1 MLAFAFKLYYGF
13 VRRLGSVFKQIFG
26 LRGVF
31 KTAFRQNHHLRIAA
45 IVTFKQDCVW
55 KGTAVSARKT
65 IGALNG
71 MLFVCLVKS
80 SLLKGIAVNTRK
92 YAGKLKTVATITSLS
107 LSFAFAYIFA
117 FTPAQSYAAT
127 NNTLNF
133 QARLE
138 NASGSIAPDG
148 NYNVSFHLFNASSS
162 SGSTDTGCGTDSNCL
177 WSEQYTYNSGA
188 GSSDVRIHV
197 ANGYLSVNLGSNTAF
212 PGTINWAQN
221 LYLTM
226 DIGGTSGSSVTWDG
240 QMSPRIQLTGV
251 PYAFQAYSASQ
262 LQELQGTYTDTLQ
275 FMTDTTQAN
284 TITLPDLGGS
294 FGLLAL
300 QSSSPGTQQTGNFNI
315 SGTGLL
321 NTLDATGSGTANTLT
336 IGAANAS
343 TTGGGINLGTNVTT
357 GAVTIGGTGTTG
369 AITLG
374 QTSTG
379 NNTINIG
386 ASAGN
391 TYTQTINIGTS
402 TTNGSTSNVNIG
414 PGTSGTATGTTTIAQ
429 NAVIGSKAGT
439 TLTVGQNNVPNAKLN
454 VNTGST
460 VAFRAYQAGTYDVG
474 QFAETGTGVGTVT
487 TNGTTTVT
495 GSSTQFTQYFQVGDV
510 IQIGSVLATVT
521 AISSD
526 TSLTTSVSFGSA
538 SGQTYYRGVVGA
550 GTVTTYG
557 TTAIVGSG
565 TSFTTTFQPGDSIMI
580 NGESNI
586 GTIASITDNTHL
598 TLYSAA
604 ATSAS
609 GLSYAR
615 YGYDRLDI
623 KANGNVGIGTNN
635 SSAALMIQPTGVG
648 QTGLLLQAANGQT
661 ATTALVNVTD
671 SSSNG
676 SNTLLGVN
684 VNSSS
689 SGGTVNVGYTGSS
702 AVSSTANIGT
712 GYGAAQTVNIGNGAI
727 SSGNTNVNI
736 GNGSVTG
743 TGAEVVAIGTT
754 SGSNS
759 TTTINGGSGA
769 SAISVQAA
777 STGTINIGNA
787 AVANTVDI
795 GAVSNDEATTVNV
808 NTKTGGS
815 AAKLTNIGSTDGSSA
830 TNVYAGSG
838 NILLETNNGSGGTT
852 VKSITS
858 NSTTAFQVQNS
869 NSTNALTVDTTTTN
883 LITNPSFESGLTG
896 WTHTG
901 TGSGD
906 SQNTTASLS
915 YDGPDSLQVTSGT
928 TANGGAQVTG
938 FTAAPSGAGTWTLS
952 FYAEAQT
959 IANSFADL
967 AVTINGM
974 TLSTG
979 CTLNSNKVSVNGF
992 QRYWCTFT
1000 ASSGTMTS
1008 INIGESGT
1016 TSHVFYVDAVQ
1027 LTNTTGQVGYGAGN
1041 VQVGGIVNSPVTIA
1055 STSNAVNTLNIQNT
1069 NGMNIFNVDTSDNNN
1084 LLPNPDFESGLAG
1097 GSGTGWTGVGGST
1110 TLTRDATQSYS
1121 GTAAAQ
1127 VAIST
1132 ATTGGLKYNLNPVL
1146 TAASTT
1152 YTVSWYSLL
1161 ISGTA
1166 PTFQVTYS
1174 PDGSAT
1180 NTCTVSGQTGPV
1192 TGGWERYSCSVSSA
1206 TTPTTSGY
1214 IQIAQTNSNS
1224 STWDVDAVQLEQAGA
1239 ATDYNSG
1246 NFILNGSVISPLTLQ
1261 NTSNST
1267 TAFQVQNSAG
1277 TNLIGVDTTNGIVNI
1292 GSVGSSTLASTLN
1305 LATSSGAAQTVN
1317 IGNGAIS
1324 SGNTNVNIGNGSVTG
1339 TGAEVV
1345 AIGTT
1350 SGSNSTTTIQG
1361 GNGTGAVGIQ
1371 AASGGIISIGTNAT
1385 NPVNIGYS
1393 VAPTYV
1399 NEAHSNGSGVH
1410 TLSFTPTN
1418 IGDLVILATKG
1429 NLNNRIVSVSGGDV
1443 TTWHLVTYNDGVLHE
1458 EIWEGV
1464 ATSTT
1469 GGATITANYSTSCSV
1484 GGSGCEMVAQEFSS
1498 TLGASTNWNV
1508 TTAGQQTNSASLTL
1522 TYPSLTASEN
1532 GGLYWG
1538 YGYTNGTG
1546 AAGSTPGFSYWPIPT
1561 TTNVVAYDPTMVKG
1575 TTYSPTAVANT
1586 GTTVTSDAVAAIITA
1601 TSSSVNIDGATSL
1614 EGPVTSPL
1622 MVNSGSNLTNAFQVQ
1637 NASGVSNFNVDTVH
1651 NQVSIG
1657 SGAVTTTPN
1666 YLYLP
1671 DISNNASGN
1680 AAITGQWQS
1689 SNNWGIGSNSNTG
1702 DSILHLG
1709 IVTSGT
1715 NTWSTTQNLNL
1726 LVAGTE
1732 EVQPTTGNDS
1742 ATALQVKNADG
1753 ESVLQTGTLQTVNSI
1768 TNYIADSEFALG
1780 SGSCPLT
1787 DWSVVASA
1795 TCSQNTTAS
1804 DSYNGGTSLLLNT
1817 TATAGDGVTT
1827 THFTTAPPTTS
1838 GGYYTVSFYAMQT
1851 SGTPLSGLNLTA
1863 AATSGAG
1870 NPSNT
1875 CTIDGQAANTLN
1887 ASGFERV
1894 VCTIGNFTGVST
1906 IATLKIITSGTVTAD
1921 TTYISDVQL
1930 QSAGSSS
1937 AGALSAPLVG
1947 QLQLR
1952 GVVSTPVALQNSA
1965 NSSTALQ
1972 VQNSTGSTIF
1982 NVNTNNVNINTSTA
1996 GVTGVSSSAPTNVTA
2011 VLQQS
2016 NSTNPLNSQT
2026 YTINTGDRAKGD
2038 VIIVSIALASSSVGL
2053 DPTTPI
2059 TGGGVSNWVKVNTNV
2074 YGGFNGVG
2082 ATVVMYEGTVTTVG
2096 GTTATVKFN
2105 TANPNCWVELIS
2117 QEFTAGLGANT
2128 VWGVTASGT
2137 ATNTDSSTTVPFP
2150 TLTSGSTGSG
2160 VYYGYS
2166 YITQTTRVDP
2176 GTTGFHWFGTPLNS
2190 NTVGYNTALTPN
2202 TSYSPS
2208 TLAPSNTYADSIGV
2222 ILTPTVDNSV
2232 GINGATLVSGAAS
2245 SAAFQVQNA
2254 NGSADFNV
2262 DTANNAVSVL
2272 TGNTGDL
2279 SPWQYSSDSTG
2290 NNSGLGQNVAVT
2302 ANGYVYDMTG
2312 WDANMIDGKVYYGKV
2327 MSNGQIEHMGPT
2339 TTSAALVMDQGAV
2352 VVNGYVYQLGGATNG
2367 TGTATVSTVQYAQ
2380 INPDG
2385 TLGTWHTNAA
2395 ALPTGGNGVAGAA
2408 VVAANGYIYVM
2419 GGYYN
2424 TTMSSAVYYGKVN
2437 ADGSVSNWTTSANSE
2452 PTALRFASAVYV
2464 NGNILLMGGTTGSG
2478 SSVATTYTASVN
2490 ATTGANGAFSTTG
2503 NGTMPGSVGVAYAT
2517 ASVVN
2522 GYVYLVGGATNDAG
2536 ASPWYSP
2543 VNTVYYGQINSA
2555 GNIPTWHTSSQTL
2568 PQAAMWQGGVT
2579 LNGYLYIIG
2588 GYYTPGAS
2596 PGISAN
2602 IFYASTARLL
2612 VNGSL
2617 DLVGATGSDLSSGG
2631 DQSSGSSGGMLTA
2644 GDTNIVGSL
2653 QVAGQASFND
2663 GVAING
2669 SLNASAQAIIGNNLT
2684 VGGSTF
2690 QFTNGLDHTINIA
2703 QASSGAGNNLNIAG
2717 GAAATG
2723 SGNNGGNLVLNGGA
2737 GDGSGSTGD
2746 VIITTPTYQTASTQN
2761 CGVNC
2766 TITLA
2771 NVNSNGAVVVNA
2783 TALSLSIV
2791 LPSPTNTTA
2800 GKVVYV
2806 TAANGSDDFTLV
2818 ANQGDGTG
2826 IEQDIAMRQNTTAT
2840 MIWGGTYWTAAGA
2853 SSSTTLQSAYNNT
2866 LTSAGGAELVVSE
2879 STNHDGLT
2887 IRDSATNPVSGTG
2900 NGTLLEVQNASANEL
2915 FSVNNDVTE
2924 YSSDGGAETQGVSGS
2939 TFPSSTWALSGN
2951 PSVSVSRY
2959 TTAGSDIETGQ
2970 ASVAVTT
2977 TAHASD
2983 GVANTLG
2990 STLTANLQYNVS
3002 FTARL
3007 ASGSS
3012 TFSTMNV
3019 YYSVNGTLQSVACT
3033 TGETIAASV
3042 WTKVNCSFIAPSSG
3056 ETSSNA
3062 ILILQ
3067 SDATVRTFYIDNLS
3081 VTVAASQNYATD
3093 GGVDNAGSFST
3104 NWPGV
3109 GVISSRSTTYGEAA
3123 SDSAQVT
3130 TTAPNQG
3137 VKNLL
3142 SINPL
3147 ANTLYQ
3153 ITVYASAS
3161 SSFSAFNVQ
3170 YSPNNGTTFKS
3181 CADYNT
3187 QTISS
3192 PQSAFTEVTCYI
3204 QTDGTAV
3211 TTPYVYFTQT
3221 DATGRTINVDSFSMT
3236 VASNTVANV
3245 QIGGGVSGGELTL
3258 FTLDSAA
3265 SAPIAAN
3272 DESLL
3277 GSMYYDTTLGK
3288 LQCYESDG
3296 WGACG
3301 SSPDTIVTLSPEYT
3315 NAVMHGPSGGTAGVG
3330 TMTSDFCSDT
3340 LNINNGTSGQ
3350 PTICRTN
3357 ETRNFYKWTSPQ
3369 ATAQTYAIYVTYQ
3382 LPQTFKAF
3390 ASGQTSLAGFTD
3402 SSNSSVSYKVYD
3414 DSTSGLTA
3422 CGTAVSVATGALSSW
3437 QTATATGTADPS
3449 TCGFNAGD
3457 SILFEIDVTASSN
3470 ANAYVGNLNFTFSNQ

>member
-712 GYGAAQTVNIGNGAI
+712 GY
-727 SSGNTNVNI
+727 
-736 GNGSVTG
+736 
-743 TGAEVVAIGTT
+743 
-754 SGSNS
+754 
-759 TTTINGGSGA
+759 
-769 SAISVQAA
+769 
-777 STGTINIGNA
+777 
-787 AVANTVDI
+787 
-795 GAVSNDEATTVNV
+795 
-808 NTKTGGS
+808 
-815 AAKLTNIGSTDGSSA
+815 
-830 TNVYAGSG
+830 
-838 NILLETNNGSGGTT
+838 
-852 VKSITS
+852 
-858 NSTTAFQVQNS
+858 
-869 NSTNALTVDTTTTN
+869 
-883 LITNPSFESGLTG
+883 
-896 WTHTG
+896 
-901 TGSGD
+901 
-906 SQNTTASLS
+906 
-915 YDGPDSLQVTSGT
+915 
-928 TANGGAQVTG
+928 
-938 FTAAPSGAGTWTLS
+938 
-952 FYAEAQT
+952 
-959 IANSFADL
+959 
-967 AVTINGM
+967 
-974 TLSTG
+974 
-979 CTLNSNKVSVNGF
+979 
-992 QRYWCTFT
+992 
-1000 ASSGTMTS
+1000 
-1008 INIGESGT
+1008 
-1016 TSHVFYVDAVQ
+1016 
-1027 LTNTTGQVGYGAGN
+1027 
-1041 VQVGGIVNSPVTIA
+1041 
-1055 STSNAVNTLNIQNT
+1055 
-1069 NGMNIFNVDTSDNNN
+1069 
-1084 LLPNPDFESGLAG
+1084 
-1097 GSGTGWTGVGGST
+1097 
-1110 TLTRDATQSYS
+1110 
-1121 GTAAAQ
+1121 
-1127 VAIST
+1127 
-1132 ATTGGLKYNLNPVL
+1132 
-1146 TAASTT
+1146 
-1152 YTVSWYSLL
+1152 
-1161 ISGTA
+1161 
-1166 PTFQVTYS
+1166 
-1174 PDGSAT
+1174 
-1180 NTCTVSGQTGPV
+1180 
-1192 TGGWERYSCSVSSA
+1192 
-1206 TTPTTSGY
+1206 
-1214 IQIAQTNSNS
+1214 
-1224 STWDVDAVQLEQAGA
+1224 
-1239 ATDYNSG
+1239 
-1246 NFILNGSVISPLTLQ
+1246 
-1261 NTSNST
+1261 
-1267 TAFQVQNSAG
+1267 
-1277 TNLIGVDTTNGIVNI
+1277 
-1292 GSVGSSTLASTLN
+1292 
-1305 LATSSGAAQTVN
+1305 GAAQTVN

-2653 QVAGQASFND
+2653 QVADQADFNQ
-2663 GVAING
+2663 GVAVDGDLNVG
-2669 SLNASAQAIIGNNLT
+2669 SILGVDT
-2684 VGGSTF
+2684 
-2690 QFTNGLDHTINIA
+2690 
-2703 QASSGAGNNLNIAG
+2703 
-2717 GAAATG
+2717 AAAQVLFG
-2723 SGNNGGNLVLNGGA
+2723 SSQVTNAKLVFENSSNTNTLTLIVGA
-2737 GDGSGSTGD
+2737 TA
-2746 VIITTPTYQTASTQN
+2746 ASTT
-2761 CGVNC
+2761 VN
-2766 TITLA
+2766 
-2771 NVNSNGAVVVNA
+2771 
-2783 TALSLSIV
+2783 
-2791 LPSPTNTTA
+2791 LPSTMPATSVQQGASYLPLVTYLTA
-2800 GKVVYV
+2800 DS
-2806 TAANGSDDFTLV
+2806 A
-2818 ANQGDGTG
+2818 
-2826 IEQDIAMRQNTTAT
+2826 
-2840 MIWGGTYWTAAGA
+2840 A
-2853 SSSTTLQSAYNNT
+2853 SSSTTLADITAN
-2866 LTSAGGAELVVSE
+2866 
-2879 STNHDGLT
+2879 
-2887 IRDSATNPVSGTG
+2887 G
-2900 NGTLLEVQNASANEL
+2900 NAN
-2915 FSVNNDVTE
+2915 D
-2924 YSSDGGAETQGVSGS
+2924 
-2939 TFPSSTWALSGN
+2939 ALSFTI
-2951 PSVSVSRY
+2951 P
-2959 TTAGSDIETGQ
+2959 AGK
-2970 ASVAVTT
+2970 
-2977 TAHASD
+2977 
-2983 GVANTLG
+2983 
-2990 STLTANLQYNVS
+2990 
-3002 FTARL
+3002 
-3007 ASGSS
+3007 
-3012 TFSTMNV
+3012 TMNF
-3019 YYSVNGTLQSVACT
+3019 SLN
-3033 TGETIAASV
+3033 
-3042 WTKVNCSFIAPSSG
+3042 
-3056 ETSSNA
+3056 
-3062 ILILQ
+3062 
-3067 SDATVRTFYIDNLS
+3067 
-3081 VTVAASQNYATD
+3081 
-3093 GGVDNAGSFST
+3093 VDF
-3104 NWPGV
+3104 V
-3109 GVISSRSTTYGEAA
+3109 
-3123 SDSAQVT
+3123 
-3130 TTAPNQG
+3130 
-3137 VKNLL
+3137 
-3142 SINPL
+3142 
-3147 ANTLYQ
+3147 
-3153 ITVYASAS
+3153 S
-3161 SSFSAFNVQ
+3161 SS
-3170 YSPNNGTTFKS
+3170 
-3181 CADYNT
+3181 
-3187 QTISS
+3187 
-3192 PQSAFTEVTCYI
+3192 
-3204 QTDGTAV
+3204 
-3211 TTPYVYFTQT
+3211 
-3221 DATGRTINVDSFSMT
+3221 
-3236 VASNTVANV
+3236 ASNTAIIGWKCSNASQTSVGTGEVFGATGGA
-3245 QIGGGVSGGELTL
+3245 GGG
-3258 FTLDSAA
+3258 
-3265 SAPIAAN
+3265 
-3272 DESLL
+3272 
-3277 GSMYYDTTLGK
+3277 TT
-3288 LQCYESDG
+3288 
-3296 WGACG
+3296 
-3301 SSPDTIVTLSPEYT
+3301 
-3315 NAVMHGPSGGTAGVG
+3315 
-3330 TMTSDFCSDT
+3330 
-3340 LNINNGTSGQ
+3340 
-3350 PTICRTN
+3350 
-3357 ETRNFYKWTSPQ
+3357 
-3369 ATAQTYAIYVTYQ
+3369 
-3382 LPQTFKAF
+3382 
-3390 ASGQTSLAGFTD
+3390 
-3402 SSNSSVSYKVYD
+3402 
-3414 DSTSGLTA
+3414 TA
-3422 CGTAVSVATGALSSW
+3422 CGTTAATIVSGPTSSGSTNPALSIV
-3437 QTATATGTADPS
+3437 TGTVKA
-3449 TCGFNAGD
+3449 NAGA
-3457 SILFEIDVTASSN
+3457 STTITFEYARSGSGVTTTTVKAGS
-3470 ANAYVGNLNFTFSNQ
+3470 YVQWWQ